1 MSDSGNPSQKADGTG
16 SEEVPA
22 DIPTEEQLHKA
33 ITEFENVRDSDSTAL
48 YVGTPQTKIAGPFV
62 HQFHKFLRKQ
72 GTYDKLDLILDSGG
86 GKLDSSL
93 KIVNICNQYSNEVNV
108 FVPFYAKSAATV
120 IALSA
125 DNLYLGRAGELGPV
139 DPIVTHPSEDGV
151 FVSAH
156 SVIDAV
162 NFIEQEVSDEA
173 VKSELASQLDIY
185 WIGFG
190 QRAIE
195 QSRQYLKD
203 IGQGDSREFIK
214 RLVDEYKDHGYPI
227 DRTRCDELDIPIMEE
242 EEEIERALYD
252 VHETAIELYDEQNL
266 VHIVAGKDGLNKE
279 TKQSPDDMIDE
290 LLDEIPEE
298 TPDEVPD
305 ELLEK
310 SVE

>member
-1 MSDSGNPSQKADGTG
+1 MSDSDHSSQKVNG
-16 SEEVPA
+16 SEPEETLA
-22 DIPTEEQLHKA
+22 DTPSLEEQLHET
-33 ITEFENVRDSDSTAL
+33 IVEFENARDCSSTAF
-48 YVGTPQTKIAGPFV
+48 YVGTPQTKIGGQFV

-72 GTYDKLDLILDSGG
+72 GKYEELDLILDSGG
-86 GKLDSSL
+86 GKLDSSV
-93 KIVNICNQYSNEVNV
+93 KIVNICNQYSNNVNV

-139 DPIVTHPSEDGV
+139 DPIVPHPSKSEV

-162 NFIEQEVSDEA
+162 NFIEQKVSDDA
-173 VKSELASQLDIY
+173 VKSELASQLDIH

-195 QSRQYLKD
+195 QSRQYLND
-203 IGQGDSREFIK
+203 IEQEDSREFAK

-242 EEEIERALYD
+242 DAEIEKTLYD

-266 VHIVAGKDGLNKE
+266 VHIIAGSESLNKE
-279 TKQSPDDMIDE
+279 TKQSPDNMIDE
-290 LLDEIPEE
+290 LLDELPEETSSEIPEE
-298 TPDEVPD
+298 VFEEV
-305 ELLEK
+305 
-310 SVE
+310 

>member
-1 MSDSGNPSQKADGTG
+1 MSESGQHPQKTDG
-16 SEEVPA
+16 SES
-22 DIPTEEQLHKA
+22 EETRTDVSSLEGQLHET
-33 ITEFENVRDSDSTAL
+33 ISEFENVRDCNSTAF
-48 YVGTPQTKIAGPFV
+48 YVGTPQTKIGGPFV
-62 HQFHKFLRKQ
+62 HQFHKFLRRQ
-72 GTYDKLDLILDSGG
+72 GTYDEIDLILDSGG
-86 GKLDSSL
+86 GKLDSSV
-93 KIVNICNQYSNEVNV
+93 KIVNICNQYSNKVNV

-125 DNLYLGRAGELGPV
+125 DDLYLGRAGELGPV
-139 DPIVTHPSEDGV
+139 DPIVTHPSEEGV

-162 NFIEQEVSDEA
+162 NFIEQEVSDSA

-203 IGQGDSREFIK
+203 IEHGDSSEFAK

-242 EEEIERALYD
+242 DEEIEQALYN
-252 VHETAIELYDEQNL
+252 VHETAIELYDKQNL
-266 VHIVAGKDGLNKE
+266 VHILAGSEELNKE

-290 LLDEIPEE
+290 MLDELPEE
-298 TPDEVPD
+298 TPKEIPD
-305 ELLEK
+305 ELFDE
-310 SVE
+310 V

>member
-1 MSDSGNPSQKADGTG
+1 MSESGQPPQKTDG
-16 SEEVPA
+16 SESEEELI
-22 DIPTEEQLHKA
+22 DISSLEEQLQET
-33 ITEFENVRDSDSTAL
+33 ISEFENVRDCNSTAF
-48 YVGTPQTKIAGPFV
+48 YVGTPQTKIGGPFV

-72 GTYDKLDLILDSGG
+72 GTYDEFDLILDSGG
-86 GKLDSSL
+86 GKLDSSV
-93 KIVNICNQYSNEVNV
+93 KIVNICNQYSDKVNV

-125 DNLYLGRAGELGPV
+125 DDLYLGRAGELGPV
-139 DPIVTHPSEDGV
+139 DPIVTHPSEEGV

-162 NFIEQEVSDEA
+162 NFIEQEVSDSA

-195 QSRQYLKD
+195 QSRQYLED
-203 IGQGDSREFIK
+203 IEHGDSSEFAK

-242 EEEIERALYD
+242 DEEIEQALYD

-266 VHIVAGKDGLNKE
+266 VHILAGSEELNKE

-290 LLDEIPEE
+290 MLDELPEE
-298 TPDEVPD
+298 TPEEIPD
-305 ELLEK
+305 ELFDE
-310 SVE
+310 V

>member
-1 MSDSGNPSQKADGTG
+1 MSDNSQSSQKTDGNERKEAFTDD
-16 SEEVPA
+16 SSLE
-22 DIPTEEQLHKA
+22 DQLHET
-33 ITEFENVRDSDSTAL
+33 IVEFENVRDCNSRAF

-72 GTYDKLDLILDSGG
+72 GTYDELDLILDSGG
-86 GKLDSSL
+86 GKLDSSV
-93 KIVNICNQYSNEVNV
+93 KIVNICNQYSDKVNV

-125 DNLYLGRAGELGPV
+125 ENLYLGRAGELGPV
-139 DPIVTHPSEDGV
+139 DPIVTHPSEEGV

-195 QSRQYLKD
+195 QSRQYLED
-203 IGQGDSREFIK
+203 IEQGDSREFTK

-227 DRTRCDELDIPIMEE
+227 DRTRCDELNIPIMEE
-242 EEEIERALYD
+242 DEEIEEALYD

-266 VHIVAGKDGLNKE
+266 VHIIAGSEGLNKE

-290 LLDEIPEE
+290 LLDELPEE
-298 TPDEVPD
+298 TPDEIPD
-305 ELLEK
+305 ELFEE
-310 SVE
+310 V

>member
-1 MSDSGNPSQKADGTG
+1 MTKSDKDSQETDRNG
-16 SEEVPA
+16 SEEDSA
-22 DIPTEEQLHKA
+22 QIPTEEQLQEA
-33 ITEFENVRDSDSTAL
+33 ITEFENIRDSNSTAF
-48 YVGTPQTKIAGPFV
+48 YIGTPQTKIAGPFV

-72 GTYDKLDLILDSGG
+72 GTYDELDLIIDSGG

-93 KIVNICNQYSNEVNV
+93 KIVNICNQYSNKVNV

-139 DPIVTHPSEDGV
+139 DPIVTHPSEDSV

-162 NFIEQEVSDEA
+162 NFIEQAVSDEA

-195 QSRQYLKD
+195 QSRQYLED

-227 DRTRCDELDIPIMEE
+227 DRTMCDELNIPIMEE
-242 EEEIERALYD
+242 EEEIEKALYD

-266 VHIVAGKDGLNKE
+266 VHIVAGKSGLSKE
-279 TKQSPDDMIDE
+279 TKQSADDMINE
-290 LLDEIPEE
+290 LLDELPEE
-298 TPDEVPD
+298 TANKVSN

>member
-1 MSDSGNPSQKADGTG
+1 MSDSGQSSRKTDG
-16 SEEVPA
+16 SESGETLTGA
-22 DIPTEEQLHKA
+22 SSLEERLHETIA
-33 ITEFENVRDSDSTAL
+33 AFESARDCNSTGF
-48 YVGTPQTKIAGPFV
+48 YVGTPQTKIGGPFV

-72 GTYDKLDLILDSGG
+72 GTYDELDLILDSGG
-86 GKLDSSL
+86 GKLDSSV
-93 KIVNICNQYSNEVNV
+93 KIVNICNQYSDNVNV

-139 DPIVTHPSEDGV
+139 DPIVTHPSEEGV

-162 NFIEQEVSDEA
+162 DFIEQKVSDEA

-195 QSRQYLKD
+195 QSRQYLDD
-203 IGQGDSREFIK
+203 IEQGDTREFAK

-242 EEEIERALYD
+242 DEEIEEVLYD

-266 VHIVAGKDGLNKE
+266 AHIIAGSEGLNKE

-290 LLDEIPEE
+290 LFDELPEE
-298 TPDEVPD
+298 TPDKIPD
-305 ELLEK
+305 ELFEE
-310 SVE
+310 V